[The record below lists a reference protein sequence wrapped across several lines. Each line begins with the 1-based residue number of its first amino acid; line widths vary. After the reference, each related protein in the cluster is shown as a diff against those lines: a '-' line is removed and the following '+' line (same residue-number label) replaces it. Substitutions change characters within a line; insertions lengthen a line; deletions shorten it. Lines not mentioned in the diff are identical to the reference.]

1 MSSRT
6 KSVDE
11 PPIWKPTLIPP
22 TEYIAGVDH
31 LPSKF
36 WPLRQSKGPRPP
48 LPPIPKPNFFTLGRM
63 STQLAFDNEVSE
75 MLLLLRKPCNTRLAC
90 RSVSSSFSLSP
101 ANTGRI
107 IISIMEVRKQDKAF
121 LLIRSLVFSDAVR
134 NMGPLPFLFKVLHA
148 ARRGRI
154 LTTALSL
161 RVYAE
166 VGGLGTVNPYRAT
179 ADLQRDSGA
188 YRAVKGMW
196 GRWRSNA
203 DSRLQMAEGSGQI
216 VLNARSSSLMRRLNL
231 LRGQLRDRTAE
242 GNQHR
247 N

>member
-11 PPIWKPTLIPP
+11 PPTWKPALIPP

-36 WPLRQSKGPRPP
+36 RPLRQSKGPRPP

-63 STQLAFDNEVSE
+63 RTQLAFDNDVSE
-75 MLLLLRKPCNTRLAC
+75 MLLLLRKPCNTKFAC
-90 RSVSSSFSLSP
+90 RRVSSSFFLSP

-107 IISIMEVRKQDKAF
+107 ISRIMEVRKQDKPF
-121 LLIRSLVFSDAVR
+121 QLIRSPLFSDAVR
-134 NMGPLPFLFKVLHA
+134 SMGPLPFLFKVLQA

-154 LTTALSL
+154 FTTALL
-161 RVYAE
+161 LGVYAD
-166 VGGLGTVNPYRAT
+166 VGGRELSIHTGGTP
-179 ADLQRDSGA
+179 DLQGDSGA

-196 GRWRSNA
+196 GSCGTRNSEVLQQSN
-203 DSRLQMAEGSGQI
+203 STCLG
-216 VLNARSSSLMRRLNL
+216 
-231 LRGQLRDRTAE
+231 
-242 GNQHR
+242 
-247 N
+247 